1 MISVSRV
8 LTAAFLSLL
17 PASGFAQA
25 TEGASSSIVI
35 PNAATTS
42 SFETEV
48 FVQNINAFP
57 IDIDV
62 LYYEANGIV
71 GSAPGLRTCAF
82 LSLPA
87 NNTTSFKLAA
97 QCPSLAAG
105 SHYGLLVL
113 RDRAAQKV
121 NVFYAYSRIQHVT
134 TKQGFSVEGFPENA
148 FSGREGW
155 VIGTKRAAASVPPT
169 QAQPG
174 YQTNCFVGSLG
185 EGFPYEI
192 RLHQGLDGTQIGT
205 TITGTLGPY
214 QLVRYLD
221 IFAAAGLPP
230 GDLSNIVVSFNNTD
244 PAGTEPAVVGF
255 CTLQESF
262 SFGADF
268 RIAKSIDAFNITK
281 RKLRCRGVSDTA
293 CTVLSVPA
301 TLTIPNAGTKL
312 RFSAFVASP
321 DYLRCDIVGPKAA
334 QLEIRLL
341 APTPSPVVAGGNDTS
356 TFYYATGPRNAV
368 TDGGTGGLQTFWSIE
383 IGPRE
388 STPPVF
394 PADFGF
400 KCQSGSG
407 IHVSG
412 TGTPLADD
420 F

>member
-1 MISVSRV
+1 MTCIVRILV
-8 LTAAFLSLL
+8 AAYLSLL
-17 PASGFAQA
+17 PALASAVA
-25 TEGASSSIVI
+25 TEGASSSIVF
-35 PNAATTS
+35 PVAATTS
-42 SFETEV
+42 SFETVV
-48 FVQNINAFP
+48 FVQNINAFA
-57 IDIDV
+57 IDVDV
-62 LYYEANGIV
+62 LYYEANGIA
-71 GSAPGLRTCAF
+71 GSAPGLRACGF

-105 SHYGLLVL
+105 SHYGLLIL

-121 NVFYAYSRIQHVT
+121 NVFYAYSRVQHVS
-134 TKQGFSVEGFPENA
+134 TKQGFSIEGFPENV

-155 VIGTKRAAASVPPT
+155 VIGVLRAGASAPPT

-174 YQTNCFVGSLG
+174 YQTNCFVASLG
-185 EGFPYEI
+185 TGFPYEI
-192 RLHQGLDGTQIGT
+192 RVHRGLDGAQIGS
-205 TITGTLGPY
+205 TITGALGPN

-230 GDLSNIVVSFNNTD
+230 GDLSSAVVSFNNTD
-244 PAGTEPAVVGF
+244 PTGTEPAVIGF
-255 CTLQESF
+255 CTLQDNF

-293 CTVLSVPA
+293 CTVVSVPA

-312 RFSAFVASP
+312 RFSAFIASP
-321 DYLRCDIVGPKAA
+321 DYVRCDIVGPKAA
-334 QLEIRLL
+334 QLEIQLL
-341 APTPSPVVAGGNDTS
+341 APNPSPVVAGGNDTS
-356 TFYYATGPRNAV
+356 TFYYETGPRNAV

-383 IGPRE
+383 VGPRE